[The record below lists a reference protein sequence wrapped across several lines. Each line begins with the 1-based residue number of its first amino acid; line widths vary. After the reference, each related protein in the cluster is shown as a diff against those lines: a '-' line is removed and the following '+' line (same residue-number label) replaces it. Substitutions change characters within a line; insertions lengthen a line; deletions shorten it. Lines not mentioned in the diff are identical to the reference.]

1 MVATSRLFAILNIAV
16 CMPVHWLA
24 SNTHKWGARSIGR
37 VFDIFQIA
45 LNNILDDIT
54 LIHEKS
60 TMIFIFQKIVEEI
73 PEFKALLVHEF
84 HNKKTEFVV
93 KSQTN
98 AFPLNKVV
106 EELFSLQDRNNKY
119 STTILN
125 RLGKTDIKTM
135 IKELE
140 DKPRLFTSIYQY
152 MGLSIPGS
160 ITRTSRINPCLE
172 KW

>member
-1 MVATSRLFAILNIAV
+1 M
-16 CMPVHWLA
+16 
-24 SNTHKWGARSIGR
+24 
-37 VFDIFQIA
+37 
-45 LNNILDDIT
+45 
-54 LIHEKS
+54 
-60 TMIFIFQKIVEEI
+60 
-73 PEFKALLVHEF
+73 FKAFLISEF
-84 HNKKTEFVV
+84 QNKKTEFVV
-93 KSQTN
+93 KSQTK

-160 ITRTSRINPCLE
+160 ISRTPRRKSCLE
-172 KW
+172 